1 MEVYKND
8 TLGTQFVR
16 KKHYGIRLDAVLLT
30 MIKIFPNELADF
42 NSKLLMSN
50 LENTSFGTSVIKG
63 TAHFWHGGLPCT
75 KYCRTDDVSVTELM
89 DYSELDKK
97 HLKQNRCLTFPAEAL
112 DNVCLEEPTGPLSV
126 RAVMCATMEVER
138 HNKFVYINMFQALAS
153 GQWKGYRVLGDRAVD
168 SDDSDAGWE
177 EEVGADD
184 EYDPHGDETEMRTR
198 HIKRVCLRPA
208 DSAEQAV
215 PQYIDDDDMVDPADW
230 LGSESDTE
238 SQKAE
243 YERADNYR
251 EHGYPSQ
258 QSAANYQQQQEAMET
273 ETEVL
278 SCTACDANL
287 PFTNPSHV
295 CEMSSNFD
303 WNGFP

>member
-1 MEVYKND
+1 MMK
-8 TLGTQFVR
+8 L
-16 KKHYGIRLDAVLLT
+16 
-30 MIKIFPNELADF
+30 FPNELADF

-97 HLKQNRCLTFPAEAL
+97 HLKQNRCLTFPAKAL

-126 RAVMCATMEVER
+126 SSVMLAQMEVER

-153 GQWKGYRVLGDRAVD
+153 GQWKGYRVLKDRAVD

-177 EEVGADD
+177 EEGDADD
-184 EYDPHGDETEMRTR
+184 EYDPRGDETVMRTR

-208 DSAEQAV
+208 DPAEQAV
-215 PQYIDDDDMVDPADW
+215 PQYIDGDDMVDLADW

-243 YERADNYR
+243 YLRAESYQV
-251 EHGYPSQ
+251 HGYPTQ
-258 QSAANYQQQQEAMET
+258 QTFDQSIQEAMET

-287 PFTNPSHV
+287 PFTHSSHV
-295 CEMSSNFD
+295 CDMSNFD
-303 WNGFP
+303 WSGLQ